1 MSEVAVLKNRKVGLL
16 LLAIGAAWLM
26 LTVAVQ
32 IESFG
37 IARYLGWSFAASL
50 AQQILGYLNSWWGF
64 AAAVATAAAFGLSWT
79 VVLIKAM
86 LQKVGMKFALQ
97 YASAL

>member
-1 MSEVAVLKNRKVGLL
+1 MSEVVSMKSRKVIVI
-16 LLAIGAAWLM
+16 LAAVAAAWLL
-26 LTVAVQ
+26 LTAAVNV
-32 IESFG
+32 ESFG
-37 IARYLGWSFAASL
+37 IARYLGWAVAGSL
-50 AQQILGYLNSWWGF
+50 AHTILGYLNSWWGF

-97 YASAL
+97 YATSL

>member
-1 MSEVAVLKNRKVGLL
+1 MGGVAILSRPKVLVLM
-16 LLAIGAAWLM
+16 AVMAAAWVL
-26 LTVAVQ
+26 LTVSVNADV
-32 IESFG
+32 FG
-37 IARYLGWSFAASL
+37 IARYLGWSVAGGLAST
-50 AQQILGYLNSWWGF
+50 ILGYLNSWWGF

-97 YASAL
+97 YATAL